1 MLCAVAC
8 RGGMP
13 PPAPGTVVVALE
25 SAPAVLDPRYT
36 TDANSSL
43 VADLVTRGLT
53 RMNERAEPVP
63 DLADAWQ
70 QPSPLEYRFTLRPDA
85 TFSDGAP
92 VTAAD
97 VVATYRSVLDPALR
111 SPKREAVAPITDVV
125 AVDPRTVVIRVRA
138 TTASFLETT
147 NLGILP
153 AALADH
159 GPLPPDGVVGAGPFR
174 VAATLPDGSV
184 ELAASETAMDGAPS
198 IARLRFRVI
207 PDGTVR
213 ALELASGTVHVVQNA
228 LELRRRVSQVS
239 QDEFGTIGLLDDVRI
254 HECAPFHAD
263 ARRGA
268 FQLHSLDW
276 VGAPAPA
283 VYYRILPSSMQPP
296 VGTNRCAYANPVTD

>member
-111 SPKREAVAPITDVV
+111 SPKREAFAPITDVV

-153 AALADH
+153 AALADR

-174 VAATLPDGSV
+174 VAATLPDGGV

-198 IARLRFRVI
+198 IARVRFRVI

-228 LELRRRVSQVS
+228 LEPDLLRWLARRDGLELVVSPGTTFQYLGVNFRDPRLADRRV
-239 QDEFGTIGLLDDVRI
+239 
-254 HECAPFHAD
+254 
-263 ARRGA
+263 
-268 FQLHSLDW
+268 
-276 VGAPAPA
+276 
-283 VYYRILPSSMQPP
+283 
-296 VGTNRCAYANPVTD
+296 